1 MKKTTQLHHNKI
13 ALNQQLFIFIKKIFK
28 AEEKETHYT
37 QRNKDEDENIFQN
50 NVSQKTVEQHLLSME
65 RLKNKLT
72 KLKTKQKKQPI

>member
-50 NVSQKTVEQHLLSME
+50 NVS
-65 RLKNKLT
+65 
-72 KLKTKQKKQPI
+72 